1 MTAHTR
7 KLLLAFALLGLGA
20 SLAST
25 VVHYTLLTDPT
36 YTSFCDVS
44 ATVSCTQAYL
54 SRYGSLLGAPVA
66 ILGVLFFAPVALLT
80 AFAASPRVVPA
91 GKKVRAA
98 EAEGIAGEHVT
109 AYVFGLSLIGLA
121 FTGYLAWA
129 SFFQLGAVCILCA
142 LTYVAVLGLALFSYR
157 GLTVSLS
164 SLPQIAGKDAGLA
177 LKRPA
182 ALLLAA
188 ALIGSGLLAIATF
201 PVDSATHAAATQ
213 TEHQPLTDL
222 QRAQFEKWYD
232 LQPVDNLPIDKGTA
246 KVLVVKFNDYLCP
259 PCRRTYYEFKGILD
273 KHTATGDVKY
283 VLKHFPLEMECNTK
297 NAGHLA
303 ACEAA
308 AAVIM
313 ANRKGTGEKLEAWLF
328 ANQGPPQLTPDQV
341 RRAVATVGGVT
352 DFDAQY
358 PAALAEVKADVRL
371 GDQLH
376 VESTPTFLINGRRI
390 GGAMPPAAFEAAIEL
405 ELKRAK
411 AGS

>member
-7 KLLLAFALLGLGA
+7 KLLLTFALLGLGA

-54 SRYGSLLGAPVA
+54 SKYGSLLGAPVA
-66 ILGVLFFAPVALLT
+66 VLGVLFFALVASMT
-80 AFAASPRVVPA
+80 AFAAPPRVVPA
-91 GKKVRAA
+91 SKKVRAA
-98 EAEGIAGEHVT
+98 EAEGVAGEHIA
-109 AYVFGLSLIGLA
+109 AYVFGLSLIGLV

-142 LTYVAVLGLALFSYR
+142 ITYIAVIGLAVFSYR
-157 GLTVSLS
+157 GLTLPLS
-164 SLPQIAGKDAGLA
+164 ALLQTAGKDAGLA

-182 ALLLAA
+182 GLLIAA
-188 ALIGSGLLAIATF
+188 ALIGGGLLTIATF
-201 PVDSATHAAATQ
+201 PVDSATHAAAAP
-213 TEHQPLTDL
+213 TEYQPLTDL

-232 LQPVDNLPIDKGTA
+232 LQPVVNIPIDKGSA
-246 KVLVVKFNDYLCP
+246 KVLVVKFNDYQCP

-273 KHTATGDVKY
+273 KYTATGDVKY
-283 VLKHFPLEMECNTK
+283 VLKHFPLELECNTK
-297 NAGHLA
+297 NAGHMA

-313 ANRKGTGEKLEAWLF
+313 ANKKGTGEKLEAWLF
-328 ANQGPPQLTPDQV
+328 ANQGPPQLTPEQV
-341 RRAVATVGGVT
+341 RKAAATVGGVT

-358 PAALAEVKADVRL
+358 PAALAEVKADVQL
-371 GDQLH
+371 GEQLK
-376 VESTPTFLINGRRI
+376 VESTPTFLINGRLI
-390 GGAMPPAAFEAAIEL
+390 GGAIPPAALDAAIQL

-411 AGS
+411 AGT